1 MIKQRFIK
9 VMAGAVAMGALMF
22 AAPAVTQAAN
32 ITSVSVTIGGQT
44 WCDITG
50 SCANK
55 IWDLGAGGVDLT
67 GGRALVLTQGQL
79 SRANYNFDTSEDL
92 GNNIPVITINGIVF
106 NDTGMVLN
114 NHGNDPETGTHQ
126 EAVDWASL
134 GTTGGISL
142 WVGYAD
148 NAHGGTTGAGPQ
160 QCTDANHSC
169 LPEDPWDSSPNTTFL
184 GNPVAGGCINPGT
197 ATLNPSL
204 SCYDAGALRI
214 ELAPVRTPEP
224 SVLLSLG
231 TGLIGIA
238 MVLRKTLQ
246 NRA

>member
-106 NDTGMVLN
+106 N
-114 NHGNDPETGTHQ
+114 
-126 EAVDWASL
+126 
-134 GTTGGISL
+134 
-142 WVGYAD
+142 
-148 NAHGGTTGAGPQ
+148 
-160 QCTDANHSC
+160 
-169 LPEDPWDSSPNTTFL
+169 
-184 GNPVAGGCINPGT
+184 
-197 ATLNPSL
+197 
-204 SCYDAGALRI
+204 
-214 ELAPVRTPEP
+214 
-224 SVLLSLG
+224 
-231 TGLIGIA
+231 
-238 MVLRKTLQ
+238 
-246 NRA
+246 